1 MIYKQIKEKGILAKL
16 IEKGIEIVLKKEC
29 KKIDKIEINI
39 FANSIQIIKGLIR
52 KIHIMAEN
60 INYKDLLFDEVELEA
75 NDVQILFR
83 INNKEL
89 SFGNKFKIKF
99 KISLS
104 AESLKTILLSDN
116 WSWICNMIIKE
127 LSTQDKLENIQLK
140 NGQILI
146 TTSSDVKTINKEE
159 KIDIKTMSGKLYL
172 ENIGN
177 SKSIIIPIEDKVFIT
192 NVNIKNNLINVSANS
207 SISF

>member
-146 TTSSDVKTINKEE
+146 TTSTDINTINKEE

-177 SKSIIIPIEDKVFIT
+177 SKSINIPIEDKVFIT
-192 NVNIKNNLINVSANS
+192 NVNIKNNLINISANS